1 MASDK
6 RTYVLY
12 LSQDNQLEKTVFL
25 GAGDDPSTLYQNAL
39 NPQTAEKNHKSLILK
54 WLVRVEANLSEQQQ
68 REMDHTFMHTPGVE
82 GCYSI
87 EGMTLHMKEIRCV
100 Q

>member
-1 MASDK
+1 M
-6 RTYVLY
+6 YLLY

-25 GAGDDPSTLYQNAL
+25 GAGDDPATLYQNAL
-39 NPQTAEKNHKSLILK
+39 HLQTAEAKHKSLILK
-54 WLVRVEANLSEQQQ
+54 WLTRAEANLSVIEQ
-68 REMDHTFMHTPGVE
+68 RGMDHTFMHTPFVE

-87 EGMTLHMKEIRCV
+87 EGMTLHMKQIRCV